1 MKDRFNWQ
9 GVAGRASTW
18 LATVA
23 AAAAGALG
31 AYALMPER
39 AQALFPEWGLIA
51 LGGLAVGGAF
61 LVPVATSFKQ
71 KPRNSRHAD
80 P

>member
-1 MKDRFNWQ
+1 MKERFNWQ

-18 LATVA
+18 LGTLAGA
-23 AAAAGALG
+23 AAAALG

-39 AQALFPEWGLIA
+39 AQTLFPEWGLIV

-71 KPRNSRHAD
+71 KPRSGRRVD

>member
-1 MKDRFNWQ
+1 VKDRFNWQ

-18 LATVA
+18 LATLA
-23 AAAAGALG
+23 AAAAAALG

-39 AQALFPEWGLIA
+39 AQNLFPEWGLIV
-51 LGGLAVGGAF
+51 LGSLAVGGAF

-71 KPRNSRHAD
+71 KPRGGSRAD

>member
-1 MKDRFNWQ
+1 
-9 GVAGRASTW
+9 
-18 LATVA
+18 
-23 AAAAGALG
+23 
-31 AYALMPER
+31 MPER
-39 AQALFPEWGLIA
+39 AQNLFPEWGLIV

-71 KPRNSRHAD
+71 KPRSSRHAD

>member
-1 MKDRFNWQ
+1 MKDRFNWH

-18 LATVA
+18 LATLA
-23 AAAAGALG
+23 AAAATALG

-39 AQALFPEWGLIA
+39 AQQLFPEWALIV

-71 KPRNSRHAD
+71 KPREGSRAD